1 MKIIKITNTI
11 AILIPL
17 IILAFYPIFKEDAI
31 YLSLYSTMFT
41 GFLQVALG
49 IILLIE
55 NPKNRYFIS
64 YILLVIL
71 FFGLWYFN
79 MNICY
84 SDNLSIILYPVPM
97 LLAIYLSILIYKRK
111 EP

>member
-1 MKIIKITNTI
+1 MKIIKIINTI

-31 YLSLYSTMFT
+31 YLSLYSTMIT

-55 NPKNRYFIS
+55 NPKNSYFIS
-64 YILLVIL
+64 YILIVIL

-79 MNICY
+79 LNIYY
-84 SDNLSIILYPVPM
+84 SDILTYLLFPIPL
-97 LLAIYLSILIYKRK
+97 LLAIYLSILIYKREK
-111 EP
+111 L